1 MNEDEDSI
9 NQRNLEIMNKINIE
23 IKDGLKS

>member
-1 MNEDEDSI
+1 MNEDEDSM